1 MNNFLYNL
9 ERKFGKYAIPNLTRN
24 ILILYVAGFILQ
36 LAGRVLPFNLASYL
50 TLDVYQILHGQV
62 WRLVT
67 WVLIPPVALSI
78 WIIITLYLYYFIGTT
93 MERTIGT
100 FKYNVFIFGGALFM
114 IIAAFVT
121 YGVHAIMLKG
131 NGPLLAAYSGYMAPI
146 FSTYYIQMAV
156 FLTFAI
162 SYPDMQ
168 LLLMFIIPVKVKWL
182 GIVYAA
188 FLAFDAIYTGLIQGV
203 YGVLFAILSQFIN
216 LFLFYLSTGRAN
228 HLNPREIKR
237 RQEFK
242 RNVKMAPPGVTRHKC
257 AVCGRTEK
265 DNPNLE
271 FRFCS
276 KCNGNYE
283 YCQDHLFT
291 HQHVQ

>member
-1 MNNFLYNL
+1 MNEL
-9 ERKFGKYAIPNLTRN
+9 ERKIGRYAIRNLT
-24 ILILYVAGFILQ
+24 LYIIGLYIVGIILQ
-36 LAGRVLPFNLASYL
+36 LLGGLLPFDLSGFL
-50 TLDVYQILHGQV
+50 SLDAYKILHGQI

-67 WVLIPPVALSI
+67 WVLIPPVSLSI
-78 WIIITLYLYYFIGTT
+78 WIIITLSLYYFIGTT
-93 MERTIGT
+93 MERTVGT
-100 FKYNVFIFGGALFM
+100 FRYNFFIFGGVIFM
-114 IIAAFVT
+114 ILAAFVT
-121 YGVHAIMLKG
+121 LGVYAIICKGDSNMLS
-131 NGPLLAAYSGYMAPI
+131 LYSTMMSGI

-162 SYPDMQ
+162 SYPEMQ

-182 GIVYAA
+182 GIIYAG
-188 FLAFDAIYTGLIQGV
+188 FLAFDAIYTGLIRGV

-216 LFLFYLSTGRAN
+216 LFIFYAQTGK
-228 HLNPREIKR
+228 LNKYKPGEVKR
-237 RQEFK
+237 RNDFK

-265 DNPNLE
+265 DDPNLE

-291 HQHVQ
+291 HQHIK

>member
-1 MNNFLYNL
+1 
-9 ERKFGKYAIPNLTRN
+9 
-24 ILILYVAGFILQ
+24 
-36 LAGRVLPFNLASYL
+36 
-50 TLDVYQILHGQV
+50 
-62 WRLVT
+62 
-67 WVLIPPVALSI
+67 
-78 WIIITLYLYYFIGTT
+78 
-93 MERTIGT
+93 MERTVGT
-100 FKYNVFIFGGALFM
+100 FRYNVFIFTGVLLM
-114 IIAAFVT
+114 IVAAFVT
-121 YGVHAIMLKG
+121 LGVYALIHKG
-131 NGPLLAAYSGYMAPI
+131 NPLMIAMYSKVMASF
-146 FSTYYIQMAV
+146 FSTYYIQMMV

-182 GIVYAA
+182 GIVYAG
-188 FLAFDAIYTGLIQGV
+188 FLAFDAVYTGLIQGV
-203 YGVLFAILSQFIN
+203 YGVLFAILSQFFN
-216 LFLFYLSTGRAN
+216 LFLFYLSTGKAS
-228 HLNPREIKR
+228 HLNPKEVKR

-265 DNPNLE
+265 DDPNLE